1 MYTYKISDDVDV
13 LDARYPEGKL
23 TYEVNIN
30 IPQKIAFEER
40 IEAMIKKARQPFW
53 LKLGRRI
60 ASVFI

>member
-23 TYEVNIN
+23 TYEANIN
-30 IPQKIAFEER
+30 MPQKIAFER
-40 IEAMIKKARQPFW
+40 RMEAMIKKARQPFW
-53 LKLGRRI
+53 IKLGRRI

>member
-1 MYTYKISDDVDV
+1 MYIYKISDDVDV

-23 TYEVNIN
+23 TYEANIN
-30 IPQKIAFEER
+30 MPQKIAFEER

-53 LKLGRRI
+53 MKVGRRI